1 MKQTLRWHRGL
12 QNSGLVW
19 WNPAGFHENV
29 SGSVLPVNQK
39 LAGCNFSPKKN
50 WLDVIKKAKTKNK
63 NNKIENFEG

>member
-1 MKQTLRWHRGL
+1 
-12 QNSGLVW
+12 
-19 WNPAGFHENV
+19 V

-39 LAGCNFSPKKN
+39 LAGCNFSSKKN